1 MMKTG
6 AEVVIESLQRNGTET
21 VFSYPGG
28 AILPVYDALGKS
40 SIKNVL
46 VRQEQGAVHAASG
59 YARITGKAGVVI
71 ATSGPGATNLVTGIA
86 TANMDSVPII
96 LITGQVSTNMIGT
109 DAFQETDITGI
120 THPITKHNYLVKD
133 SDELAEV
140 IDEAFHIATTGRKG
154 PVLIDIPKDVAQGK
168 TKGITKP
175 VHLPSYQP
183 TIKGSMRQL
192 KKAETMIAA
201 AKKPLIFAGGGVV
214 AGNAQAELA
223 AFANLIDAPV
233 CTSLMGIGSI
243 GTLDRRSLGMIG
255 LHGRIGAN
263 LAVSECD
270 LLIAVGCR
278 FDDRVT
284 LNDSDFAAN
293 MKIIHIDIDP
303 AEIGK
308 NISANIPI
316 VGDVAT
322 VLADLATMAQPQEN
336 KAWMEKIDHWRQ
348 QWPPKVAATNALMAF
363 QITAELNRL
372 APKDVIYTTDVGQH
386 QMFAAQNLEVA
397 AGSNFITS
405 GGLGTMGYG
414 IPAALGAKL
423 AAPKRTVIAITGD
436 GSFQMN
442 FNELGTIRDQD
453 VDLKIVL
460 FNNACLGMVRQLQ
473 HYYSKG
479 EYFGVDLPH
488 NPHFGLI
495 ARAYGF
501 PSFLI
506 EKAADVTPV
515 LEKALVTKGTVLIEC
530 KVSKE
535 DMVFPIVLNG
545 QPLKNMIFE

>member
-1 MMKTG
+1 MKTG
-6 AEVVIESLQRNGTET
+6 AEIVTESLLRNNTET

-28 AILPVYDALGKS
+28 AILPVYDALGRS
-40 SIKNVL
+40 SIRNVL

-59 YARITGKAGVVI
+59 YARVTGKAGVVI

-86 TANMDSVPII
+86 TANMDSVPVV
-96 LITGQVSTNMIGT
+96 LITGQVATSLIGT

-133 SDELAEV
+133 SDELSEV

-154 PVLIDIPKDVAQGK
+154 PVLIDIPKDVAQRK
-168 TKGITKP
+168 AKAALKP

-192 KKAETMIAA
+192 KKAVTMIST
-201 AKKPLIFAGGGVV
+201 AKRPLIFAGGGAV
-214 AGNAQAELA
+214 GSNAQQELA
-223 AFANLIDAPV
+223 AFADLIDAPV
-233 CTSLMGIGSI
+233 CTSLMGIGAIATGSP
-243 GTLDRRSLGMIG
+243 RSLGMLG

-263 LAVSECD
+263 YAISECD

-284 LNDSDFAAN
+284 LNDSGFAAN

-308 NISANIPI
+308 NIAATIPI

-322 VLADLATMAQPQEN
+322 VLGDLNTIAEPKQNPEWMA
-336 KAWMEKIDHWRQ
+336 KTTAWRG
-348 QWPPKVAATNALMAF
+348 QWPPKLKDNEEKMAF
-363 QITAELNRL
+363 RIMAELNRL
-372 APKDVIYTTDVGQH
+372 TPADVIYTTDVGQH
-386 QMFAAQNLEVA
+386 QMFAAQNMEIE

-414 IPAALGAKL
+414 VPAALGAKL
-423 AAPKRTVIAITGD
+423 ASPKRTVVAITGD

-453 VDLKIVL
+453 VDVKIVL
-460 FNNACLGMVRQLQ
+460 FNNSCLGMVRQLQ
-473 HYYSKG
+473 HYYSDG
-479 EYFGVDLPH
+479 VYFGVDLPH
-488 NPHFGLI
+488 NPDFGLI
-495 ARAYGF
+495 AKAYGF
-501 PSFLI
+501 ASYLI
-506 EKAADVTPV
+506 EKPEEVTPV
-515 LEKALVTKGTVLIEC
+515 LEEALKSKGTALIEC
-530 KVSKE
+530 RVSKE

-545 QPLKNMIFE
+545 QPLKDMLFE